1 MKQPSWRIRLAVT
14 GGLVGPFAVFVAV
27 LFLSGGTG
35 SADAVVDVGR
45 ARAATNPVAAE
56 PDDPRATITVRGSS
70 YGQILFDGR
79 GRALYAFT
87 RDPRGR
93 SMCGGACAASWPPYL
108 LRGSLRA
115 GAGVE
120 ASLLDTTPRPNG
132 DRQVTYAG
140 RPLYYWVGDREPGD
154 VGCQNVSEFGGLW
167 LVQRA
172 SGRLVRSGR

>member
-14 GGLVGPFAVFVAV
+14 VGLVGPFAVFVAV

-35 SADAVVDVGR
+35 SADAVVVDR
-45 ARAATNPVAAE
+45 ARAATNPVAAAPE
-56 PDDPRATITVRGSS
+56 EPRATLMVRGSN

-93 SMCGGACAASWPPYL
+93 SMCVEACATSWPPYV

-120 ASLLDTTPRPNG
+120 ASLLDTTQRPNG

-140 RPLYYWVGDREPGD
+140 RPLYYWVGDQEPGD
-154 VGCQNVSEFGGLW
+154 VGCQNVFEFGGLW
-167 LVQRA
+167 LVVRA
-172 SGRLVRSGR
+172 DGRLVR

>member
-1 MKQPSWRIRLAVT
+1 MRQPSWRIRLAVT

-35 SADAVVDVGR
+35 SADAVLDVGR
-45 ARAATNPVAAE
+45 ARAATNPVAAAPE
-56 PDDPRATITVRGSS
+56 DARATIMVRDSA
-70 YGQILFDGR
+70 YGRILFDGR
-79 GRALYAFT
+79 GRVLYAFT

-93 SMCGGACAASWPPYL
+93 SMCMEACAASWPPYL

-132 DRQVTYAG
+132 DPQVTYAG